1 MYGTLDISTSGMVAQ
16 RTRMAV
22 IASNIVNA
30 STIEDAE
37 GNLSVYKKRRAM
49 FAAGDPTAAGDASK
63 MGVHVSTIEADED
76 AIRMRHMPGHKFA
89 DEKGYVPWPDIDPTV
104 EMIDM
109 LEATRAYEANV
120 QAAQATKQ
128 MVAQALRLLA

>member
-1 MYGTLDISTSGMVAQ
+1 
-16 RTRMAV
+16 
-22 IASNIVNA
+22 
-30 STIEDAE
+30 
-37 GNLSVYKKRRAM
+37 
-49 FAAGDPTAAGDASK
+49 
-63 MGVHVSTIEADED
+63 
-76 AIRMRHMPGHKFA
+76 
-89 DEKGYVPWPDIDPTV
+89 VPWPDIDPTV